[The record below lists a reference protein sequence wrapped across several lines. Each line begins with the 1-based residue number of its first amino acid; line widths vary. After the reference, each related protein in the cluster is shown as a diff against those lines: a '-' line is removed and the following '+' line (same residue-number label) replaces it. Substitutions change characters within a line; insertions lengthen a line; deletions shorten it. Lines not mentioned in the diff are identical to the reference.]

1 MGDGVK
7 VDDPREESPIPIG
20 LGGPISDL
28 LKDLRIASLRITG
41 TRSVNQGDFHPYV
54 VKRVGL
60 NLEGTFFLLV
70 FESNFYNR
78 GLSYKSQIHCSLRLP
93 SYR

>member
-28 LKDLRIASLRITG
+28 SQDLRIASLRIIG
-41 TRSVNQGDFHPYV
+41 SRSVDQGDFCPCV
-54 VKRVGL
+54 VK
-60 NLEGTFFLLV
+60 
-70 FESNFYNR
+70 
-78 GLSYKSQIHCSLRLP
+78 
-93 SYR
+93 